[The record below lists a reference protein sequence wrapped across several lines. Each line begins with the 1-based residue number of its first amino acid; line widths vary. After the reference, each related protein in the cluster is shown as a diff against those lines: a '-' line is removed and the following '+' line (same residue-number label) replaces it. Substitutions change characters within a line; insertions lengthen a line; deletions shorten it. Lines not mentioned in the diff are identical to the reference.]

1 MATKRKSKKKQVTEK
16 SLFSTK
22 YFTTSKINIHYAQV
36 LALIIFIFV
45 MYMCKYLKNDT
56 IQLAAV
62 LASLIGCASYIV
74 KTSHDTYNKKAIS
87 DSESKDRQEKYKM
100 KLHFAEM
107 MSQLMAD
114 GKITA
119 NGVNNLKTLV
129 SETET
134 TLATNGYGGS
144 TVIEQQTFGVQN
156 PMVDTPIIDN
166 TLDVNSNLS
175 DQRYT

>member
-1 MATKRKSKKKQVTEK
+1 MAVKKKPKKKFSPKEK
-16 SLFSTK
+16 PLFSTK
-22 YFTTSKINIHYAQV
+22 YLTTSKINIHYAQV

-87 DSESKDRQEKYKM
+87 DSESKDKQEKYKM

-134 TLATNGYGGS
+134 SVAMNGYGGG
-144 TVIEQQTFGVQN
+144 TVVEQQTFGVTNPTADTQN
-156 PMVDTPIIDN
+156 NLTDTIA
-166 TLDVNSNLS
+166 
-175 DQRYT
+175 QG